1 MGRYVVAIAILIS
14 VSLACAG
21 ESSVVRMG
29 TEGAY
34 PPFNFI
40 NENGEVAGF
49 ERELTDELCRRA
61 DLQCSWVIDEWDGLI
76 DNLAAGE
83 FDTIISGMSITAA
96 RDQIIDFTHPYLPPS
111 ASVYVSL
118 PGADDQ
124 VVTARVAAQV
134 ATVQADYLSQSG
146 ATLVEYPLASDAVEA
161 VLSGEVDAALFDVA
175 FAQGSI
181 AEHEGRLSVVG
192 PRVTLDSGV
201 GIGVREDDSDLKER
215 LDRAIESMKE
225 DGWLNTLITE
235 WFGPDAELF

>member
-96 RDQIIDFTHPYLPPS
+96 RDQIIDFTQPYLPPS

-146 ATLVEYPLASDAVEA
+146 ATLVEYTLASDAVEA
-161 VLSGEVDAALFDVA
+161 VLSGEVDCRALRC
-175 FAQGSI
+175 
-181 AEHEGRLSVVG
+181 RLRPG
-192 PRVTLDSGV
+192 QHR
-201 GIGVREDDSDLKER
+201 
-215 LDRAIESMKE
+215 RA
-225 DGWLNTLITE
+225 
-235 WFGPDAELF
+235 